1 MRLVTLTVL
10 STVVVAV
17 LAGELEAL
25 VTLDLAAAVAQ
36 GLHLH
41 RERVLHPHLAIIV
54 TSVSITYRRG
64 TPPTGEMTT
73 VCGSQVR
80 SVISALN
87 STAVPRGMLRHRR
100 LRLLGVSNT

>member
-1 MRLVTLTVL
+1 MRLMTLTVL

-41 RERVLHPHLAIIV
+41 RQGVLHPHLVLPVLVLLIAAA
-54 TSVSITYRRG
+54 RH
-64 TPPTGEMTT
+64 PPG
-73 VCGSQVR
+73 R
-80 SVISALN
+80 
-87 STAVPRGMLRHRR
+87 
-100 LRLLGVSNT
+100 